1 MIIAVGPAIMAVRN
15 LERRERRNRAH
26 SKLESVKEEFES
38 RANRIAAVEVGS
50 EVDIDG

>member
-1 MIIAVGPAIMAVRN
+1 MAVRT
-15 LERRERRNRAH
+15 LERQERRNRVH
-26 SKLESVKEEFES
+26 FKLESVKEGEFES

>member
-1 MIIAVGPAIMAVRN
+1 MAVRN
-15 LERRERRNRAH
+15 LERRERRNRVH
-26 SKLESVKEEFES
+26 FKLKSVKEVLES